1 MSKHQFFGKVSPSN
15 FPITL
20 QHQSHV
26 AATKRPTRCFY
37 MFSTSSFRCACRI
50 CARWFKQT
58 LGELVFKSHRFMYKL
73 NSDIDATS
81 VTNWE
86 YITHHVRTTPLSLT
100 WRTLEHTTVD
110 ERWSAQVKHP
120 RSNLSTWSLMAHQLE
135 YYLTAQVTPTWTRI
149 WRQLRVKAYFRIRV
163 SSYGLYIAMRLPLWQ
178 LRCRWAGL
186 RTALLPRFFLQVK
199 DRQNCRHELQGRHRS
214 LWLLLTHHIPNR
226 PA

>member
-1 MSKHQFFGKVSPSN
+1 MLISLPEHHPSFSFCLNASSSSELAVFIVCWTKTALMIFKTAKPQIAMSKHQFFGKVSPSN

-20 QHQSHV
+20 QQQSHL
-26 AATKRPTRCFY
+26 AAKKRPTRCFY
-37 MFSTSSFRCACRI
+37 MFSTFSFRRACRI

-120 RSNLSTWSLMAHQLE
+120 RSNLST
-135 YYLTAQVTPTWTRI
+135 
-149 WRQLRVKAYFRIRV
+149 
-163 SSYGLYIAMRLPLWQ
+163 
-178 LRCRWAGL
+178 
-186 RTALLPRFFLQVK
+186 
-199 DRQNCRHELQGRHRS
+199 
-214 LWLLLTHHIPNR
+214 
-226 PA
+226 